1 MPFASINPTNPRTNP
16 WNFHKKFWELP
27 ILKNSHFE
35 KSTILDFFFIS
46 KEIFFCLIPMKIS
59 HKLCIRMDGTDTD
72 LLFSLV
78 YSKYILRH
86 ILVWFSNCSQISSAH
101 LKKKLKVTVAV
112 LSIIAFTL
120 VTKLKVNDNNRIDW
134 HTKFP
139 MVHSIQFEKIQ
150 VKRKH

>member
-1 MPFASINPTNPRTNP
+1 
-16 WNFHKKFWELP
+16 
-27 ILKNSHFE
+27 
-35 KSTILDFFFIS
+35 
-46 KEIFFCLIPMKIS
+46 MKIS

-120 VTKLKVNDNNRIDW
+120 VTKLKVNDNNRID
-134 HTKFP
+134 
-139 MVHSIQFEKIQ
+139 
-150 VKRKH
+150 